1 MSTYIEEVNSKA
13 NIIEEYFRLYNSYS
27 NKYGKANTILLLQ
40 VGSFHEAY
48 QTLTQGFDLQKISDI
63 LNIVVSKKNKSIVEV
78 SNKNPYMLGF
88 PSIALAKFLKIL
100 IDSGF
105 TVVVGDQVSP
115 PPAPRRAIT
124 GVYSPGTYL
133 DDNIP
138 DANNILS
145 IYIEEIVSDNII
157 QNKNKD
163 HIKSSA
169 NSKPNLIVGLS
180 VIDLTTG
187 KSSVHEI
194 YSIKDDEKICL
205 DDAVRFMYA
214 NQAREIII
222 TTNNLQETKL
232 NDIISY
238 LEISDKLYHHQTIT
252 QMISTGKKSI
262 FKLSYQQEVL
272 RKVYPNTGL
281 LTPIEYLDLENL
293 SYGRLS
299 FIILLNYAYDH
310 SHNII
315 SKIAKPE
322 LYLES
327 KFLNLGNNA
336 MFQLNLFTFD
346 KDNMSNIYSDKTQ
359 FKSLFDVLNK
369 TSTAMG
375 RRMLKQNMAQPLVCV
390 QQIKSRYDTITQ
402 LINQDKWAEIEQRL
416 IGINDIERLSRKID
430 LNVINP
436 NDFATWIDSMD
447 TSIELFNYMLG
458 SDIKIENFDTQV
470 ILMKLNMM
478 LAHIAKY
485 IVIDELSKYL
495 LNDIKGSIFR
505 TGIFPDID
513 RLTNKIAKCENYMDA
528 MSWGLSNFLDNYLKT
543 PHSKTDSNLIK
554 IDSNERD
561 GHFLILTKRRAEVLE
576 QLLQKNNTINFS
588 FADLEYVVKKEDL
601 QFKHLPKGNNSKIF
615 IKEMEKNSTRM
626 LEYQD
631 ELKLIQKEYFIKF
644 LAKLSSKY
652 GTLIMTIHN
661 MISTIDFLKAG
672 AKVAVKYHYQIPT
685 IASYNIEGQN
695 LSNQMLTKSY
705 FVAKELRHPIIE
717 LLNMDTEYIPT
728 DIELGTSKQDGI
740 LLFGLNSA
748 GKSSLQKSI
757 GIAIIMA
764 QMGYP
769 VAAKNFTYYPY
780 QSLFTRI
787 SSNDNIFK
795 GLSSF
800 ALEISELRS
809 IIKRSNSS
817 TLVIADEVCRGSE
830 HQSSLIIVQTM
841 LEILSK
847 NKVSF
852 ITATHLHDIVNN
864 QRLSKLLNVKLYHL
878 HIDYDETLNTIT
890 YDRVLKE
897 GSGCNFYGLNIAKH
911 LIADDTF
918 IKLANEVKKDMFS
931 ISDLVSNKVSNY
943 NSDLYMDKCK
953 ICEHQPKHGEIPLE
967 THHIIFQKDFKN
979 GINEKKFHLRKNQK
993 SNLVVLCTKC
1003 HDLIDSNVIQ
1013 INGWIQTNSGNEL
1026 DWFSLKNKDMCT
1038 KSC

>member
-13 NIIEEYFRLYNSYS
+13 NIIEEYFRLYESYS
-27 NKYGKANTILLLQ
+27 NKYGKSNTILLLQ

-48 QTLTQGFDLQKISDI
+48 QTLTQGFDLQKISDV
-63 LNIVVSKKNKSIVEV
+63 LNILVSKKNKSIVEV

-88 PSIALAKFLKIL
+88 PSVALSKYLKIL

-105 TVVVGDQVSP
+105 TVVIGDQVSP

-157 QNKNKD
+157 QNQNKLLQLGT
-163 HIKSSA
+163 

-187 KSSVHEI
+187 KSSLHEI
-194 YSIKDDEKICL
+194 YSVKDDEKICL
-205 DDAVRFMYA
+205 DEAVRFMYA

-222 TTNNLQETKL
+222 TTNNLQQTKL

-252 QMISTGKKSI
+252 QMINTGKKSI

-322 LYLES
+322 LYSES

-369 TSTAMG
+369 TSTPMG
-375 RRMLKQNMAQPLVCV
+375 RRMLKQNMAQPLVCI
-390 QQIKSRYDTITQ
+390 QQINSRYDTITQ
-402 LINQDKWAEIEQRL
+402 LIDQNKWLEIEQRL

-436 NDFATWIDSMD
+436 NDFATWIDSMN
-447 TSIELFNYMLG
+447 TSIELFNYMLV
-458 SDIKIENFDTQV
+458 SDIKIENFDTQL

-485 IVIDELSKYL
+485 IDIDELSKYL

-505 TGIFPDID
+505 MGIFPDID

-543 PHSKTDSNLIK
+543 PHSKTDTNLIK

-652 GTLIMTIHN
+652 GVLIMTIHN

-685 IASYNIEGQN
+685 ITSYNIESQN

-705 FVAKELRHPIIE
+705 FIAKELRHPIIE
-717 LLNMDTEYIPT
+717 LLNMDREYIPT

-764 QMGYP
+764 QMGFP

-864 QRLSKLLNVKLYHL
+864 QRLVKLSNVKLYHL
-878 HIDYDETLNTIT
+878 HIDYDEILNTIT

-918 IKLANEVKKDMFS
+918 IKLANEVKKEMFS
-931 ISDLVSNKVSNY
+931 VPDLVNNKLSNY
-943 NSDLYMDKCK
+943 NSDLYMDHCK
-953 ICEHQPKHGEIPLE
+953 ICKHQPKQGEIPLE
-967 THHIIFQKDFKN
+967 THHIVFQKDFKN
-979 GINEKKFHLRKNQK
+979 GINEEKFHLKKNQK

-1013 INGWIQTNSGNEL
+1013 INGWIQTNNGNEL
-1026 DWFSLKNKDMCT
+1026 DWFTLKNNDMCI

>member
-40 VGSFHEAY
+40 VGSFYEAY

-78 SNKNPYMLGF
+78 SYKNPYMLGF
-88 PSIALAKFLKIL
+88 PSVALSKFLKIL
-100 IDSGF
+100 IDNGF
-105 TVVVGDQVSP
+105 TVVIGDQVSP

-157 QNKNKD
+157 QNQNK
-163 HIKSSA
+163 SLQL
-169 NSKPNLIVGLS
+169 NSYSKVNLIVGLS

-194 YSIKDDEKICL
+194 YSVKDDEKICL
-205 DDAVRFMYA
+205 DEAVRFMYA

-222 TTNNLQETKL
+222 TTNNLQQTKL

-322 LYLES
+322 LYSES

-402 LINQDKWAEIEQRL
+402 LINQDKWAEIEHRL

-447 TSIELFNYMLG
+447 TSIELFNYMLD

-478 LAHIAKY
+478 LAHIGKY

-505 TGIFPDID
+505 MGIFPDID

-528 MSWGLSNFLDNYLKT
+528 ISWGLSNFLDNYLKT
-543 PHSKTDSNLIK
+543 PHSKTDTNLIK
-554 IDSNERD
+554 INSNERD

-576 QLLQKNNTINFS
+576 QLLEKNKTINFS

-601 QFKHLPKGNNSKIF
+601 QFKHLPNGNNSKIF
-615 IKEMEKNSTRM
+615 IKEMEKNSIRM

-652 GTLIMTIHN
+652 STLITTIHN
-661 MISTIDFLKAG
+661 MISIIDFLKAG

-685 IASYNIEGQN
+685 ITSYNIESKN
-695 LSNQMLTKSY
+695 LSNQTQTKSY

-717 LLNMDTEYIPT
+717 LLNTDTEYIPT

-864 QRLSKLLNVKLYHL
+864 QRLIKLSNVKLYHL
-878 HIDYDETLNTIT
+878 HIEYDEKLNTIT

-911 LIADDTF
+911 LIMDNTF
-918 IKLANEVKKDMFS
+918 IKLANEVKKEMFS
-931 ISDLVSNKVSNY
+931 VSDLVSNKLSNY
-943 NSDLYMDKCK
+943 NSDIYMDQCK
-953 ICEHQPKHGEIPLE
+953 ICKHQPKQGEIPLE
-967 THHIIFQKDFKN
+967 THHIVFQKDFKN
-979 GINEKKFHLRKNQK
+979 GINEEKFHLKKNQK

-1013 INGWIQTNSGNEL
+1013 INGWIQTNNGNEL
-1026 DWFSLKNKDMCT
+1026 DWFTLKNEEICT